1 MQKHAEERSRTLFSR
16 RESARKK
23 LLVIEGDGRLR
34 ESYRQLLLPY
44 GFEVLCCDDGLD
56 ATPLVEQHP
65 DIVLVILDVQMPR
78 SDGRQWL
85 QWFRTRS
92 SSIPILLITGVT
104 LDEGESLG
112 TTATLKKPFEV
123 ADLLDM
129 VGLFCG
135 LGSSAVSFRT

>member
-1 MQKHAEERSRTLFSR
+1 MFSR
-16 RESARKK
+16 RETARKK

-44 GFEVLCCDDGLD
+44 GFDVLCCDDGTE

-85 QWFRTRS
+85 KWFRGRS
-92 SSIPILLITGVT
+92 STIPILLITGVAVE
-104 LDEGESLG
+104 DADSLG
-112 TTATLKKPFEV
+112 STAMLSKPFEV

-135 LGSSAVSFRT
+135 LGSSAVSYRT

>member
-1 MQKHAEERSRTLFSR
+1 MFSR
-16 RESARKK
+16 REPTRKK

-44 GFEVLCCDDGLD
+44 GFEVMCCDDGED
-56 ATPLVEQHP
+56 ASPLVEAHP

-78 SDGRQWL
+78 TDGRKWL
-85 QWFRTRS
+85 RWYRERQS
-92 SSIPILLITGVT
+92 STPVLLITSMVIEDGDT
-104 LDEGESLG
+104 SLG
-112 TTATLKKPFEV
+112 MTATLRKPFEV

-135 LGSSAVSFRT
+135 LGSSAVSYRT